1 MVAEIEYPYP
11 SYVFMAACGVATLSS
26 LFLKFPKASAEEE
39 FEDEGK
45 LLEHN

>member
-11 SYVFMAACGVATLSS
+11 AYVFSAASCVATLSS
-26 LFLKFPKASAEEE
+26 LLLKFPKKSAEKE

-45 LLEHN
+45 LLELS